1 LDDLIEGY
9 QRFRASEWP
18 RQRER
23 FEATADQG
31 QHPHTMIIAC
41 SDSRV
46 DPQMIFSARPGEL
59 FVVRNIANL
68 VPPYEHDAAYHGT
81 SAALEFGVRV
91 LQVRRLVVLGHGMC
105 GGIEALVSGSP
116 VTDSDF
122 LGHWIEIAAAVRE
135 RTHGLE
141 PPEARLKACEE
152 EVVRLSLANLET
164 FPWIAAAVEAG
175 RLSLHGAY
183 FDIRHGV
190 LFVLQ
195 ADGSFAAADARPPQ
209 P

>member
-1 LDDLIEGY
+1 MDDLIEGY
-9 QRFRASEWP
+9 RRFRASEWP
-18 RQRER
+18 RQRQR

-81 SAALEFGVRV
+81 SAALEFGVRA
-91 LQVRRLVVLGHGMC
+91 LRVRRLMVLGHGMC
-105 GGIEALVSGSP
+105 GGIAALVGGSP

-122 LGHWIEIAAAVRE
+122 LGRWIEIAAPVRE
-135 RTHGLE
+135 RTKAIE
-141 PPEARLKACEE
+141 PAEARLKACEQE
-152 EVVRLSLANLET
+152 TVRLSLANLTT
-164 FPWIAAAVEAG
+164 FPWIVGAVEAG
-175 RLSLHGAY
+175 ELSLHGAY
-183 FDIRHGV
+183 FDIRHGI

-195 ADGSFAAADARPPQ
+195 ADGSFAAADDRPSEP
-209 P
+209 